1 MSSEVFVKLAN
12 KVALITGAG
21 SGIGRATALLFASE
35 GAKIAVVDIDEVTA
49 RETERLVRDRGGEAI
64 AVRADVGEPD
74 DVRAMVESTIKRF
87 GTVDVLY
94 NNAATEGPISFAAQ
108 ISLEQ
113 FDRVIG
119 VNLRGAWLA
128 MKYVLPL
135 MMQKRSGSIINIS
148 SLAGLKAT
156 PGGAAYCAS
165 KFALNGI
172 TQAVAIEYGKYNIRA
187 NCIIPGWIET
197 PMVHRLFGEKL
208 PPSSASAAPL
218 RRVGQPEDVAK
229 AALFLVSDDAAYI
242 TGTIFTV
249 DGGINAGDHGP

>member
-1 MSSEVFVKLAN
+1 MKLAN

-35 GAKIAVVDIDEVTA
+35 GARIAVVDIDEETA
-49 RETERLVRDRGGEAI
+49 RETERLIRDRGGEAI

-74 DVRAMVESTIKRF
+74 DVRAMVESTVKRF

-94 NNAATEGPISFAAQ
+94 NNAATEGPICFAAQ

-113 FDRVIG
+113 FDRVIA
-119 VNLRGAWLA
+119 VNLRGAWLG

-135 MMQKRSGSIINIS
+135 MMEKRSGSIINIS

-208 PPSSASAAPL
+208 PPSSATAAPL